1 MQFRTWFFWGWPGLL
16 NTMNRVYRKIF
27 LILALSV
34 SCLSGLNTAKA
45 QTGVNSPYSRY
56 GLGLLSDQ
64 STGITK
70 SMGGIGAGFRYPN
83 TLNMKNPASY
93 STVDTLTFI
102 ADLGFALQNGN
113 FSENGVRVNAHN
125 AYINHLAMQFR
136 ILPKVGMTVGF
147 MPFSNVGYGFSE
159 TQLVRRDEDGE
170 ITATNS
176 YSGTG
181 SVRQFIGGL
190 GWRPTKWLSIG
201 ANASYL
207 SGDITHSINNTYSTT
222 DVQSRSKTYNAEMS
236 ALKLDFGLQ
245 STLSLG
251 ENSLVLG
258 GTYTPAQKLKSDTYV
273 TDVHSVSDTTFIND
287 AFSIPQMVTA
297 GFTYKW
303 EKGMIGADVSYQRWS
318 QANFFG
324 QKTGSDRI
332 SVAAGYM
339 FRPDEMN
346 RNLFKRT
353 AYQIGF
359 NFAQPY
365 YNMGDSK
372 GPMQFGVSAGF
383 TTPINNSYNSMSYL
397 HISGEYVRVQPMGS
411 GMITENY
418 LRINVGI
425 TFMERWFMKLM
436 VD

>member
-1 MQFRTWFFWGWPGLL
+1 MI
-16 NTMNRVYRKIF
+16 RVFKNI
-27 LILALSV
+27 LSVLALTSL
-34 SCLSGLNTAKA
+34 CLAVYTPVKA

-93 STVDTLTFI
+93 SNVDTLTFI

-113 FSENGVRVNAHN
+113 FSENDVRVNAHN

-147 MPFSNVGYGFSE
+147 MPFSNVGYQFSGTE
-159 TQLVRRDEDGE
+159 VVRRDEDGE
-170 ITATNS
+170 ITATNT

-190 GWRPTKWLSIG
+190 GWRPTKWLSVG

-207 SGDITHSINNTYSTT
+207 SGDITHYISNTYSTT
-222 DVQSRSKTYNAEMS
+222 DVQSRQKTYVAEMS

-245 STLSLG
+245 STISLG
-251 ENSLVLG
+251 EKDMVIG
-258 GTYTPAQKLKSDTYV
+258 GTFTPAQKLNSDTYV
-273 TDVHSVSDTTFIND
+273 TDVHSVSDTTVIAD
-287 AFSIPQMVTA
+287 AFSIPEMLSV

-303 EKGMIGADVSYQRWS
+303 KKGMIGADVSYQRWS
-318 QANFFG
+318 NASFFG
-324 QKTGSDRI
+324 QQTGCDRI
-332 SVAAGYM
+332 SAAAGFMY
-339 FRPDEMN
+339 RADETN
-346 RNLFKRT
+346 RNLLKRT
-353 AYQIGF
+353 AYEFGV

-365 YNMGDSK
+365 YKVGDAN
-372 GPMQFGVSAGF
+372 GPMQLGLSAGF
-383 TTPINNSYNSMSYL
+383 TVPISNAYNSMSYL
-397 HISGEYVRVQPMGS
+397 HVSGEYVRVQPMS
-411 GMITENY
+411 KGMITENY
-418 LRINVGI
+418 LRINIGV

>member
-1 MQFRTWFFWGWPGLL
+1 MI
-16 NTMNRVYRKIF
+16 RVFKNI
-27 LILALSV
+27 LSV
-34 SCLSGLNTAKA
+34 LVLSVICLAGYTPVKA

-83 TLNMKNPASY
+83 TLNLKNPASY

-113 FSENGVRVNAHN
+113 FNENDVRVNAHN

-136 ILPKVGMTVGF
+136 ILPKVGMAVGF
-147 MPFSNVGYGFSE
+147 MPFSNVGYQFSGTE
-159 TQLVRRDEDGE
+159 VVRRDEDGE
-170 ITATNS
+170 ITATNT

-190 GWRPTKWLSIG
+190 GWRPTKWLSAG

-207 SGDITHSINNTYSTT
+207 SGDITHLINNTYSSSE
-222 DVQSRSKTYNAEMS
+222 VKARRKTYVAEMS

-245 STLSLG
+245 TTLSFG
-251 ENSLVLG
+251 DNSLVLG
-258 GTYTPAQKLKSDTYV
+258 GTFTPAQKLNSDTYV
-273 TDVHSVSDTTFIND
+273 TDEHSVSDTTIIAD
-287 AFSIPQMVTA
+287 AFSIPEMISA
-297 GFTYKW
+297 GFTYRWK
-303 EKGMIGADVSYQRWS
+303 KGMFGADVSYQRWS
-318 QANFFG
+318 DASFFG
-324 QKTGSDRI
+324 QQTGCDRI
-332 SVAAGYM
+332 SAAAGFMYKA
-339 FRPDEMN
+339 DETN

-353 AYQIGF
+353 AYEFGL

-365 YNMGDSK
+365 YKVGGAN
-372 GPMQFGVSAGF
+372 GPLQFGVSAGF
-383 TTPINNSYNSMSYL
+383 TVPISNAYNSMSYL
-397 HISGEYVRVQPMGS
+397 HVSGEYVRVQPMS
-411 GMITENY
+411 RGMITENY
-418 LRINVGI
+418 IRINVGV